1 MNPEDIGGKVFG
13 TANDWF
19 GGADP
24 DTNQLTQLAS
34 ALKAAAP
41 STRRFHRMSQWCPTF
56 RKFAIAAVGT
66 GQWTMGQAWMHE
78 ETVLKLAETERVLS
92 NQPMTAAVYEDM
104 ARKAWHQR
112 AERGDPLWIL
122 EDEVKKV
129 NEGILATARA
139 RIRVV
144 LQPNSGPRGQGQA
157 GSAST
162 DQEASLL
169 AKQTATAEAIARR
182 AAQATKELQRQQ
194 DLLERQ
200 ASRRGPP
207 ELRAIEDDPNRDS
220 RKGGKGGGKSQQQYD
235 DEQLVSK
242 RQQKSKSFWKN
253 FRANK
258 PGRGDGGGKSW
269 RR

>member
-1 MNPEDIGGKVFG
+1 M
-13 TANDWF
+13 
-19 GGADP
+19 
-24 DTNQLTQLAS
+24 
-34 ALKAAAP
+34 
-41 STRRFHRMSQWCPTF
+41 
-56 RKFAIAAVGT
+56 
-66 GQWTMGQAWMHE
+66 
-78 ETVLKLAETERVLS
+78 
-92 NQPMTAAVYEDM
+92 
-104 ARKAWHQR
+104 
-112 AERGDPLWIL
+112 
-122 EDEVKKV
+122 
-129 NEGILATARA
+129 
-139 RIRVV
+139 
-144 LQPNSGPRGQGQA
+144 
-157 GSAST
+157 
-162 DQEASLL
+162 